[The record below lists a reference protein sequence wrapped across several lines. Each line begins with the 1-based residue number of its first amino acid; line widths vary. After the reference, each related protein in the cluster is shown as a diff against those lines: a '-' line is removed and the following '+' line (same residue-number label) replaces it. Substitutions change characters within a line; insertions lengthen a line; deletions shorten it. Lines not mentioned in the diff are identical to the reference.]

1 MVLKEIIESGKESTD
16 SASRRNLDPMEF
28 WQQALQNGYTAY
40 FEVKFHL
47 IKSIITMS
55 KLIITGNAC
64 IKRT

>member
-1 MVLKEIIESGKESTD
+1 MILKEIIESGKESTD

-47 IKSIITMS
+47 
-55 KLIITGNAC
+55 
-64 IKRT
+64 